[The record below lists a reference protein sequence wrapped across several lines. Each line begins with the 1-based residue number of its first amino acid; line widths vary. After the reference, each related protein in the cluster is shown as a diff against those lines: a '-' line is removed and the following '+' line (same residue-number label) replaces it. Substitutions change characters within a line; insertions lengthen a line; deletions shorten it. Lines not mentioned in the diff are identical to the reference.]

1 MKGTGKFMKKITDE
15 DLDDFFSEFFQIKK
29 TELSNI
35 KRGQNFEWD
44 SMRHVELII
53 ALQKKFD
60 LKLDTKQI
68 SNIENY
74 QDIINVIAKK

>member
-1 MKGTGKFMKKITDE
+1 MKKITDE

>member
-1 MKGTGKFMKKITDE
+1 MKRITNE
-15 DLDDFFSEFFQIKK
+15 DLDNFFSEFFEIKK

-35 KRGQNFEWD
+35 KRGQSFEWD

-60 LKLDTKQI
+60 LLI
-68 SNIENY
+68 H
-74 QDIINVIAKK
+74 

>member
-1 MKGTGKFMKKITDE
+1 MKKITNE

-29 TELSNI
+29 NELSNI
-35 KRGQNFEWD
+35 KRGQSFEWD

-68 SNIENY
+68 SNIESY
-74 QDIINVIAKK
+74 QDIINVISKK